1 MPPKRAT
8 LLCRYQYDPLD
19 RLTTCTLSVAQGVQR
34 FYLENR
40 LVTEVEGQ
48 LQWSIFQYQDQLLGQ
63 LARYNGAVGATL
75 LATDQ
80 QRSALNALGAKRQ
93 SNSFAYSP
101 YGHRLLE
108 GGLPGLPGFTGEK
121 PDPVTGHY
129 LLGNGYRGFNAVLM
143 RFNSPDSLSPFG
155 EGGMNA
161 YAYCSGDPVNREDR
175 TGHVWGFLKKP
186 LRALGFKIKSKGP
199 PVSMPKSS
207 VTQVGEPHRIL
218 EQAGL
223 LTEPIAPTPFPHG
236 ISVRDVPHLQIR
248 LKEVA
253 YNNARSSSARSSHTI
268 TVANERGEFVAN
280 YPISDRDRILIKL
293 SISTFPAPSTLLE
306 KSEVL
311 RGKSAF
317 IRKLV
322 WRDQQFPPGWTFQRL
337 EDL

>member
-1 MPPKRAT
+1 MNRVIVEQLQRMVSGVNHAAK
-8 LLCRYQYDPLD
+8 
-19 RLTTCTLSVAQGVQR
+19 TCNVALPLSVRSIGSLNHMHTVGRPGVQR

-93 SNSFAYSP
+93 SNSFAYSRMATDCWMA
-101 YGHRLLE
+101 GCRDCRV
-108 GGLPGLPGFTGEK
+108 LPVKSRPGDRTLFTGQWL
-121 PDPVTGHY
+121 P
-129 LLGNGYRGFNAVLM
+129 GFNAVLM

-236 ISVRDVPHLQIR
+236 ISVRDVPIYR
-248 LKEVA
+248 
-253 YNNARSSSARSSHTI
+253 Y
-268 TVANERGEFVAN
+268 
-280 YPISDRDRILIKL
+280 D
-293 SISTFPAPSTLLE
+293 
-306 KSEVL
+306 
-311 RGKSAF
+311 
-317 IRKLV
+317 
-322 WRDQQFPPGWTFQRL
+322 
-337 EDL
+337 